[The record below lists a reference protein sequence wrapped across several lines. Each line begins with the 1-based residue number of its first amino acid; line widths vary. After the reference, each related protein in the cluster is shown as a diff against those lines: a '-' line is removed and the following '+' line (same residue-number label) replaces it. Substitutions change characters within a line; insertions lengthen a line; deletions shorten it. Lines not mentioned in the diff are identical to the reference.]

1 MEVLF
6 DDVKKLAWTYSQKLP
21 EPKRYKGCILLQLS
35 INCMFNECSQKTSED
50 CNVDFQLRG
59 KRNVYAHDISIFSFQ
74 FMCVKF

>member
-1 MEVLF
+1 
-6 DDVKKLAWTYSQKLP
+6 
-21 EPKRYKGCILLQLS
+21 
-35 INCMFNECSQKTSED
+35 MFNECSQKTSED

>member
-6 DDVKKLAWTYSQKLP
+6 DEVKKASLDITRNHRSQKDTKNILP
-21 EPKRYKGCILLQLS
+21 KFS
-35 INCMFNECSQKTSED
+35 INCMFNECSQKTSEG

-59 KRNVYAHDISIFSFQ
+59 KRNVYAHDISVFSFQ